1 VTLDLHTQGFLDA
14 LARIDKRKQM
24 PIYDYKCNTCD
35 LKMTLIRKIT
45 EPAPIP
51 LCANCV
57 KDLVRVYDAPG
68 VTFKGTGWAGKENKK

>member
-1 VTLDLHTQGFLDA
+1 
-14 LARIDKRKQM
+14 M

-35 LKMTLIRKIT
+35 LKMTLIRKIS

-68 VTFKGTGWAGKENKK
+68 LTFKGTGWGKD